1 MFVPAVDTHQT
12 AYVYASVMVTR
23 SLHDS
28 SVARDNVTDFSGG
41 VVDKLKSQR
50 FLWLLSNTPL
60 LQSSRQSLP
69 ISASMDGRPT
79 SSSGSSESM
88 FVTMI

>member
-1 MFVPAVDTHQT
+1 MRKGPVQT
-12 AYVYASVMVTR
+12 LEVLIGQRLLSKLIAI
-23 SLHDS
+23 DS

-41 VVDKLKSQR
+41 VIDKLRSQR

-69 ISASMDGRPT
+69 ISASMDGQPT